1 MQRTIFGG
9 IGIVPIAML
18 AATAVTAQSLSDAC
32 PGADLGKP
40 DQAVEACSAAIDS
53 GRLRGAAQVRAL
65 MARGILHHG
74 VGKLAYGHNRDEAMA
89 AFDRAIADFSSAIG
103 LEPRSAAAHMA
114 RGTVYFDKLVL
125 DQAIADY
132 DTAIR
137 LDPVSAKA
145 RFMRGYAW
153 FSKGDSDRALTDYAE
168 AIRLKPDYADVYEAR
183 GRIYLIRRDYAGT
196 IVNATGQIGLD
207 PKDGDADLAR
217 ADAHR
222 ALGEHDLAIADYGA
236 ALSIYPD
243 STRAAAGR
251 TASDAAK
258 AEEKRK

>member
-1 MQRTIFGG
+1 MRWPIFGV
-9 IGIVPIAML
+9 IGIFPVAML
-18 AATAVTAQSLSDAC
+18 AATAVAAQSLSDAC

-40 DQAVEACSAAIDS
+40 EQAIEACTAAIDS
-53 GRLRGAAQVRAL
+53 GRFIGAAQVRAL
-65 MARGILHHG
+65 IARGILHHG
-74 VGKLAYGHNRDEAMA
+74 VGKLAYGRHRDEAMA
-89 AFDRAIADFSSAIG
+89 AFDRAIADFSTAIG
-103 LEPRSAAAHMA
+103 LEPRSAAAHVA
-114 RGTVYFDKLVL
+114 RGTVHFDKLEL

-132 DTAIR
+132 GTAIR
-137 LDPVSAKA
+137 LDPASAKA
-145 RFMRGYAW
+145 HFMRGYAW
-153 FSKGDSDRALTDYAE
+153 FSKGDADRALSDYAE

-196 IVNATGQIGLD
+196 IANATAQIGLD
-207 PKDGDADLAR
+207 PKDGDAYLAR

-222 ALGEHDLAIADYGA
+222 ALGEHDRAIADYDA

-258 AEEKRK
+258 AAEKGK